1 MSVGPGGAARRCE
14 RCGRPLAPSAAF
26 CRSCGGRPEPAAPRR
41 GRGGAMVLAAVA
53 AGLLLGGGFA
63 AAVLLGGEDAEPPTG
78 PAPGSAATVPI
89 ETAEPTRESGEADS
103 PAKAPDRR
111 LPPPA
116 GSAVAGQYVQAG
128 SFRTVAGAGEEQL
141 RLASHGIEVEVVA
154 SDRMQQ
160 LYPGFQVL
168 LAGPFAAPGP
178 IRSVLKRL
186 HDNGVPSAFARRL
199 DPAAAIVGGEAIGGR
214 WSGALERS
222 GSEQEW
228 LNGSLRV
235 TVTGSADGRTAQLDF
250 SKPDCETSLSLAAA
264 SAVALTYDQRREC
277 VGDGQ
282 WHLRPRGSSLSL
294 TLLPPD
300 SDVIVVGELSAE

>member
-1 MSVGPGGAARRCE
+1 
-14 RCGRPLAPSAAF
+14 
-26 CRSCGGRPEPAAPRR
+26 
-41 GRGGAMVLAAVA
+41 MVLAALA

-63 AAVLLGGEDAEPPTG
+63 AAALLPGGEDAEPPTG
-78 PAPGSAATVPI
+78 PAPGSSATVPL
-89 ETAEPTRESGEADS
+89 ETAKPATASGEADS
-103 PAKAPDRR
+103 PAKAPDPQ

-116 GSAVAGQYVQAG
+116 GAAVAGRYVQAG
-128 SFRTVAGAGEEQL
+128 SFRTVAGAREEQL
-141 RLASHGIEVEVVA
+141 RLASQGIEVSVVA
-154 SDRMQQ
+154 SDWMQQ

-168 LAGPFAAPGP
+168 LAGPFTTPGP
-178 IRSVLKRL
+178 IRSVLKSL
-186 HDNGVPSAFARRL
+186 QENGVPSAFARRL
-199 DPAAAIVGGEAIGGR
+199 DPAAGIAGAEAIGGR

-222 GSEQEW
+222 GGEQAR
-228 LNGSLRV
+228 LDGSLQV
-235 TVTGSADGRTAQLDF
+235 TLTGAADGRTARLDF

-277 VGDGQ
+277 VGAGQ